1 VSKKQPGD
9 AFNPSL
15 WMQKTINAIWQ
26 ISLLMIWL
34 TQNGELHGLDYEEQH
49 AIVPKMSR
57 DEVSRIYEEA
67 TTCQ

>member
-1 VSKKQPGD
+1 
-9 AFNPSL
+9 
-15 WMQKTINAIWQ
+15 
-26 ISLLMIWL
+26 MIWL